1 MASIDQFIAR
11 IIPLTAQST
20 DNANYAAID
29 PVDFQRVL
37 VKITPGSIS
46 PTAIS
51 VMLALA
57 ADGTTWLF
65 L

>member
-1 MASIDQFIAR
+1 VASTDQFIAR
-11 IIPLTAQST
+11 IIPLTTPST

-37 VKITPGSIS
+37 VKITPGSAS
-46 PTAIS
+46 PTVIS
-51 VMLALA
+51 VTLTQA
-57 ADGTTWLF
+57 ADGTKWLF